1 MTIVAIRVFIFTVLP
16 LLFALAFVLFDKG
29 TRSQERRVEIFLI
42 FLLALG
48 VTGSGIGGFFAHLF
62 LSDMVA
68 DSVGW
73 PAGNPFQLEVGFAN
87 LAVGLLG
94 IIAVG
99 RRDGFREAT
108 VIAATTFSTGA
119 TIVHLLDILQT
130 GNLAP
135 GNTLQNLDNLIG
147 PIFLIIFLAASR
159 RLERA
164 PDSEVTQ
171 PSFEHWHRPRAQ
183 AGGAMTGAVA
193 TGFGVGFAINQPLLG
208 TLLGIAGGVILTLV
222 ILARS
227 RRSDPGER

>member
-16 LLFALAFVLFDKG
+16 LLFALAFVLFDRN
-29 TRSQERRVEIFLI
+29 TRSQERRVEVFLI

-48 VTGSGIGGFFAHLF
+48 VAGSGIGGFFAHLF

-87 LAVGLLG
+87 LAVGVLG
-94 IIAVG
+94 ILAVG

-108 VIAATTFSTGA
+108 VIAATIFSVGA
-119 TIVHLLDILQT
+119 TVIHLLDIVQT

-135 GNTLQNLDNLIG
+135 GNTLQNADNLVG

-164 PDSEVTQ
+164 PGSEVDQ
-171 PSFEHWHRPRAQ
+171 PAFGQWHRPRAQ
-183 AGGAMTGAVA
+183 AAGAVTGAVA
-193 TGFGVGFAINQPLLG
+193 TGFGLGFAVNQPIVG
-208 TLLGIAGGVILTLV
+208 TLLGMLGGVILTLV
-222 ILARS
+222 ILVRAQRH
-227 RRSDPGER
+227 RAGEV

>member
-16 LLFALAFVLFDKG
+16 LLVALAFVLLDRDS
-29 TRSQERRVEIFLI
+29 RSPERRVEIFLI

-48 VTGSGIGGFFAHLF
+48 VAGSGIGGFFAHLF
-62 LSDMVA
+62 LSDVVA
-68 DSVGW
+68 ESVGW

-87 LAVGLLG
+87 LAMGVLG

-108 VIAATTFSTGA
+108 VIAATTFSAGA
-119 TIVHLLDILQT
+119 TVVHLLDIVQT

-147 PIFLIIFLAASR
+147 PIFLIIFLASSR
-159 RLERA
+159 RLERS
-164 PDSEVTQ
+164 PDSEVSQPAFERWRMPRTQ
-171 PSFEHWHRPRAQ
+171 A
-183 AGGAMTGAVA
+183 AGAMTGVVA

-208 TLLGIAGGVILTLV
+208 TVLGILGGVILTLV
-222 ILARS
+222 ILARAQGHGA
-227 RRSDPGER
+227 REF

>member
-16 LLFALAFVLFDKG
+16 MAAALAFVLFDRN
-29 TRSQERRVEIFLI
+29 TRSQERRIEIVMI

-48 VTGSGIGGFFAHLF
+48 VAGSGIGGFFAHLF

-87 LAVGLLG
+87 LAVGILG

-108 VIAATTFSTGA
+108 VIAATTFSVGA
-119 TIVHLLDILQT
+119 TVVHLLDVVQT

-135 GNTLQNLDNLIG
+135 GNTLQNVDNLIG
-147 PIFLIIFLAASR
+147 PIFLVIFLAAGR

-164 PDSEVTQ
+164 PGSEVGQ
-171 PSFEHWHRPRAQ
+171 PAFEKWRLPRAQ
-183 AGGAMTGAVA
+183 AAGAVTGAVA
-193 TGFGVGFAINQPLLG
+193 TGFGVGFAVNQPFLG
-208 TLLGIAGGVILTLV
+208 TLLGILGGLVLTLV
-222 ILARS
+222 ILARA
-227 RRSDPGER
+227 RSQRGREG